1 MGVHEWVQPAIRAS
15 QITATDQ
22 SHDSGRRGE
31 GVLSKQVFPNPT
43 KHQKHGKKQ
52 VICKWS
58 YCLLEWTSS
67 HHRHGIKWSDPHCY
81 CCLTSTVGQ
90 LDITWSE
97 YKTDLCIGNIRNLD
111 WAEWSVSHVLK
122 DSELL
127 WQNNCQVL
135 DRTSG
140 CACLK
145 DMITCVFRHQ
155 AEHLYFI
162 PAPEARLSWALEDEA
177 STIVSAISAR
187 HSALYCLALTPVTQ
201 LRWTSLPPWQFLEP
215 FTQTHPWVFCDGE

>member
-1 MGVHEWVQPAIRAS
+1 MKLLFTWVNI
-15 QITATDQ
+15 I
-22 SHDSGRRGE
+22 
-31 GVLSKQVFPNPT
+31 
-43 KHQKHGKKQ
+43 
-52 VICKWS
+52 
-58 YCLLEWTSS
+58 TSS
-67 HHRHGIKWSDPHCY
+67 TWDKMIRPSLLLLPHIHSGSAWHHI
-81 CCLTSTVGQ
+81 V
-90 LDITWSE
+90 WSE